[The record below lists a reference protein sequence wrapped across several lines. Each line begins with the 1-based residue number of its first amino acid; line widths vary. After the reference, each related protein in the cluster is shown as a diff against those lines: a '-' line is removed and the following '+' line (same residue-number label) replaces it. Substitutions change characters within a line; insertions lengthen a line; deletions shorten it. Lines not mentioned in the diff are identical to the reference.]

1 MASIPGSAFLK
12 GRERIIRVA
21 DPNGVRPTVSI
32 NNSTF
37 AWTTSGFTPTYRYF
51 YGLLS
56 ADFTPGT
63 MAQEFYLIGGDGW
76 RDSVGTVKMGDMS
89 CSSYLVKKVSGG
101 AVQTDIEDAL
111 SLVLSAQTNPD
122 RELWVEEFNYLGT
135 QAVSGALPIGAD
147 LTITTAGLGYTPAGI
162 YKNVPLTSITG
173 SGSGARVDIAF
184 SSTGAVVAAEV
195 VAQGSGYA
203 NGDTVRVD
211 HTAIGMVSAPGTP
224 MVLTIPAA
232 TVTTGTG
239 FVYYSRAFCASVTGI
254 QQGSPPDNL
263 IQFNWTFQSR
273 ADIYVGK
280 RVEGSQIVLP

>member
-1 MASIPGSAFLK
+1 MATVPGSAFLK

-21 DPNGVRPTVSI
+21 DPAGVRPTVSV

-37 AWTTSGFTPTYRYF
+37 AWTVGGFTPTYRYF

-111 SLVLSAQTNPD
+111 SLILEAQTNPD
-122 RELWVEEFNYLGT
+122 KELWVEEFNYLGT
-135 QAVSGALPIGAD
+135 QAVSGAIPLGTD
-147 LTITTAGLGYTPAGI
+147 LTITTAGAGYTPAGVF
-162 YKNVPLTSITG
+162 KNVPLTSITG
-173 SGSGARVDIAF
+173 SGSGARADIAINA
-184 SSTGAVVAAEV
+184 SGAVVAAEI

-203 NGDTVRVD
+203 NGDTLRVD
-211 HTAIGMVSAPGTP
+211 YAALGMGSAPGTL

-232 TVTTGTG
+232 TVTSGTG
-239 FVYYSRAFCASVTGI
+239 FVYYSRAFCAGITGI

-273 ADIYVGK
+273 GEVTVGK